1 MPPKK
6 TRTFRVALVGAGYV
20 SAHHLRALRTLDG
33 VEVVA
38 IADLDLSRAKAVA
51 DQFEIP
57 NTFASPSD
65 IWSLEPDVAH
75 VLTPPDSHFS
85 VTLEALQA
93 KCHVL
98 VEKPMAETEDQC
110 LQMMEAASRANR
122 VLSVNH
128 SARMDPIVL
137 TAAELVRKGVCGEI
151 MGVDYFRSS
160 DYPPYRG
167 GPLIPPPYRTG
178 AYPFEDLGVHGI
190 SIIETFLGPARGAD
204 VRFWHRGSDIN
215 LSFDEWRALVDC
227 QRGVGQIYLSWNS
240 RPIRS
245 EVFIH
250 GKSASLH
257 LDCFLQTCK
266 VISRLPGPKFL
277 SNVVSGIRNAVQDL
291 WRIPWNVARFATGR
305 LPAAPG
311 IHVSIRRFYES
322 LRDERP
328 VPISAEEGR
337 RVVAI
342 MAPAINRA
350 NEASIAQRQGKLKP
364 RQPAQILVTGAAGFL
379 GRRLVH
385 RLVSDG
391 QRIRVFVRRDVPEW
405 KESPLIDIVEGDL
418 GDPQVVEHAL
428 QGVSLVFHLGAAMKG
443 SSADF
448 ERGTIWGTRNIVEA
462 CVRHRV
468 QRLVSV
474 SSMTVLDH
482 AGHDHL
488 TPINEASPLE
498 PHPELRGFYTQAK
511 LEAEQVVRS
520 AVDQHQLQAVIL
532 RPGQIFGPGAEHIAP
547 PGVIG
552 VGRRWFVIGN
562 GRRRLPLVYVDDVVD
577 ALIRAANTHRSG
589 LYNIVDKAEVDQR
602 AYLAAVRYCIK
613 GTVSIYYV
621 PEWIMFSAGWLCELV
636 QRVAKQGMPFSRYRV
651 RSIHP
656 LHPVDTTAA
665 SAELGWSPRIGVMGA
680 LKAMNNGG
688 EASSEEVQHYEEP
701 TSRQIR

>member
-1 MPPKK
+1 
-6 TRTFRVALVGAGYV
+6 
-20 SAHHLRALRTLDG
+20 

-85 VTLEALQA
+85 VTLAALQA

-137 TAAELVRKGVCGEI
+137 TAAKLVRKGICGEI
-151 MGVDYFRSS
+151 MSVDYFRSS

-167 GPLIPPPYRTG
+167 GPSVPPPYRTG
-178 AYPFEDLGVHGI
+178 AYPFQDLGVHGI
-190 SIIETFLGPARGAD
+190 SIIETFLGAARSAE
-204 VRFWHRGSDIN
+204 VSFWHRGSDIN
-215 LSFDEWRALVDC
+215 LSFDEWRALVEC
-227 QRGVGQIYLSWNS
+227 ERGTGQIYLSWNS

-250 GKSASLH
+250 GISASIH
-257 LDCFLQTCK
+257 LDCFLQTCN
-266 VISRLPGPKFL
+266 VIRGLHGPKFL
-277 SNVVSGIRNAVQDL
+277 SNVIGGLGNSARDL
-291 WRIPWNVARFATGR
+291 WHIPYNVVRFATGR
-305 LPAAPG
+305 LHGAPG
-311 IHVSIRRFYES
+311 IHTSIRRFYES

-337 RVVAI
+337 RIVRV
-342 MAPAINRA
+342 MAPTVNRA
-350 NEASIAQRQGKLKP
+350 NEASARQRQERLKP
-364 RQPAQILVTGAAGFL
+364 RQPAPILVTGAAGFL
-379 GRRLVH
+379 GRQLV
-385 RLVSDG
+385 RKLVNEG
-391 QRIRVFVRRDVPEW
+391 KRIRVLVRRALHEW
-405 KESPLIDIVEGDL
+405 KDDRVIDVMEGDL
-418 GDPQVVEHAL
+418 GDPQVVDQAVR
-428 QGVSLVFHLGAAMKG
+428 GVKFVFHLGAAMKG
-443 SSADF
+443 SGADF
-448 ERGTIWGTRNIVEA
+448 ERGTIWGTRNIVDA

-468 QRLVSV
+468 QGLVYV

-498 PHPELRGFYTQAK
+498 PHPELRGFYTQTK

-532 RPGQIFGPGAEHIAP
+532 RPGQIFGPGAERIAP

-552 VGRRWFVIGN
+552 VGRKWFVIGN

-577 ALIRAANTHRSG
+577 ALLRAANTHRSG

-602 AYLAAVRYCIK
+602 AYLAAVRYRIK

-636 QRVAKQGMPFSRYRV
+636 QRVTKQGMPFSRYRV

-665 SAELGWSPRIGVMGA
+665 SAELGWTPRVGVMGA

-688 EASSEEVQHYEEP
+688 EPSSEEVQHHEEP